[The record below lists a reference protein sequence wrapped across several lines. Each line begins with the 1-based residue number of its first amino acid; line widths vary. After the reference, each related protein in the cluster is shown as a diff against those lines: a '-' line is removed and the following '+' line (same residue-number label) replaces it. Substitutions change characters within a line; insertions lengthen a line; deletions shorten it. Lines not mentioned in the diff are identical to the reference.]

1 MSKENIM
8 EENKFNEVEIIRLTF
23 GRARIVQYSDRI
35 SICNSWWYDTL
46 EAAVAALNNWD
57 RSKESEPDGWMRNP
71 HDGRRRPNGDKSK
84 EYIWF

>member
-35 SICNSWWYDTL
+35 SICNSW
-46 EAAVAALNNWD
+46 
-57 RSKESEPDGWMRNP
+57 
-71 HDGRRRPNGDKSK
+71 
-84 EYIWF
+84 